1 MTVERMW
8 SMQKNKKYLAIS
20 MAFFFLLILS
30 NGCTLAG
37 EVREV
42 EVTRYQVLEV
52 PIVAT
57 QLIEVTREIEVVNEV
72 EVEVTREVEVL
83 LEPTPVG
90 APGSAE
96 NPFQVIFLSTSTQA
110 IVDVRGGFLLED
122 LAEKTGYVFE
132 ALIPASEEE
141 VADFICNRPTTAI
154 AIVTPEQYVAAH
166 DQCNVFPALSATAFD
181 VPYKLGMLVS
191 RTSSVINVFEDIA
204 FKKVA
209 VPSLQDVTTYQLFA
223 KDIEDGNLTGV
234 QFLEYGTS
242 TSALI
247 ALLEKEVDI
256 AAAIFNPP
264 SMPARNE
271 APWEYGEDRPEVWR
285 ELGIAPNRDAIGF
298 IEVAG
303 GPAANGYGVRD
314 ARAPIFDDYPEIFE
328 ETKIL
333 LLSDPYPNDMIALG
347 SDFPISAFNPIVNG
361 LLDFI
366 NSDACDQSVC
376 ASDFYLWDGVQT
388 IDDSFYDVVRE
399 LNEDDEESE

>member
-1 MTVERMW
+1 MQLNNRFGALLAGFVLLLTLMTSCV
-8 SMQKNKKYLAIS
+8 
-20 MAFFFLLILS
+20 
-30 NGCTLAG
+30 G

-57 QLIEVTREIEVVNEV
+57 QLIEVTREIEIVSEV
-72 EVEVTREVEVL
+72 QVEVTREIEVL
-83 LEPTPVG
+83 LEPTPV
-90 APGSAE
+90 APPGSPE
-96 NPFQVIFLSTSTQA
+96 NPFRVVFLPTA
-110 IVDVRGGFLLED
+110 ADALVEVRGGFLLED
-122 LAEKTGYVFE
+122 LSEKTGFSFVSVVPSSE
-132 ALIPASEEE
+132 AEVVDLVCNQPA
-141 VADFICNRPTTAI
+141 TTI
-154 AIVTPEQYVAAH
+154 AILSPEHYVAANA
-166 DQCNVFPALSATAFD
+166 QCNVFSALSATEFD

-209 VPSLQDVTTYQLFA
+209 VPSLSDVTTYQLFA
-223 KDIEDGNLTGV
+223 KDIADGNLTGV
-234 QFLEYGTS
+234 QFFEYGTS
-242 TSALI
+242 SSALI

-264 SMPARNE
+264 SLPVRDDRV
-271 APWEYGEDRPEVWR
+271 WEYGEDSPEIWR
-285 ELGIAPNRDAIGF
+285 QIGIAPNRDPIGF

-314 ARAPIFDDYPEIFE
+314 ARASIFDDYPEIFD

-333 LLSDPYPNDMIALG
+333 LLSRPYPNDMIAFG
-347 SDFPISAFNPIVNG
+347 DQFPISAFNPVING

-376 ASDFYLWDGVQT
+376 ASDFYQWDGAQT
-388 IDDSFYDVVRE
+388 VEDSFYDVVRE
-399 LNEDDEESE
+399 LNQASEESDS